1 MAGEAYITC
10 DNNFLTNHALLQ
22 SMIYIDSNGK
32 PALLTNGGSSTGLEL
47 WVNCEERRNLSIDQL
62 LRLIIVADEDGKPAF
77 NVI

>member
-1 MAGEAYITC
+1 MVGDAYITC

-32 PALLTNGGSSTGLEL
+32 PALLTDSGSSSGLSL
-47 WVNCEERRNLSIDQL
+47 WINCDKRRNLSIDQL
-62 LRLIIVADEDGKPAF
+62 LRLLIVEDEDGKPAF